1 MDAVNHYRIIM
12 NPNAGTRR
20 SAKRK
25 QRILEVLE
33 SKLAGQNVEICRT
46 EGPCH
51 ATQLAA
57 EAAAMGTQTV
67 VAVGGDGTINEVGK
81 GLKGTQSQLGIIPDG
96 SGNGFARHFRI
107 PLKMEKAADVLIS
120 GTSIS
125 IDTLTLNDHFFMNL
139 AGTGFDAEV
148 AHHFA
153 QMATRGLKT
162 YIRSSFHCF
171 RSFRGISCELECNG
185 ERIEETF
192 FLVSYANAS
201 EYGNGAKIAPQ
212 AKPDDGEF
220 EVCMLKRF
228 PWYAIPG
235 IAWRMF
241 RGNLD
246 ASTFISYIRTNR
258 LKVHFNAPQLIHLDG
273 EPKAAVQDLQ
283 ISIYPSSLKLIVPH

>member
-1 MDAVNHYRIIM
+1 MDVVNHYRIII

-33 SKLAGQNVEICRT
+33 SKLSRQNVEICRT
-46 EGPCH
+46 EGPGH

-57 EAAAMGTQTV
+57 EAAAMGTPTV

-107 PLKMEKAADVLIS
+107 PLKMEKAIKVLTS
-120 GTSIS
+120 GTTIQ
-125 IDTLTLNDHFFMNL
+125 IDTLTLNDHFFLNL
-139 AGTGFDAEV
+139 AGAGFDAEV

-153 QMATRGLKT
+153 GMSTRGLKT
-162 YIRSSFHCF
+162 YIRSSFQCF
-171 RSFRGISCELECNG
+171 RSFRGLFCEVECNG
-185 ERIEETF
+185 ERIEDTF

-228 PWYAIPG
+228 PWYAVPG

-246 ASTFISYIRTNR
+246 TSSFISYVRTKNV
-258 LKVHFNAPQLIHLDG
+258 KVHFNAPQLIHLDG
-273 EPKAAVQDLQ
+273 EPRPAIQDLQ
-283 ISIYPSSLKLIVPH
+283 ISICPSSLKLIVPH